1 MMMIG
6 KDLCCDVCGKPILWE
21 ARMYSPCFWKQ
32 KCAKH
37 MNWNMPHELKARE
50 RTRRHEM
57 SKKAITL
64 QSINKKVND
73 LKRNLIDLNERLLSW
88 GQQDMK
94 RIYELE
100 KLIKKKELGG
110 TQE

>member
-1 MMMIG
+1 
-6 KDLCCDVCGKPILWE
+6 
-21 ARMYSPCFWKQ
+21 
-32 KCAKH
+32 
-37 MNWNMPHELKARE
+37 
-50 RTRRHEM
+50 M

-94 RIYELE
+94 RIDELE

-110 TQE
+110 TQ